1 MRMRRFLH
9 DGSEIQLERHG
20 AQAAHVQSFYKT
32 GCEGGSYF
40 KLPALKPDV
49 VIPVIEVILK
59 DPPSSSQCNTR
70 CIALC

>member
-20 AQAAHVQSFYKT
+20 AQAAHAQQFYKT
-32 GCEGGSYF
+32 GCEGVSYF

-49 VIPVIEVILK
+49 VNPVIEVILK
-59 DPPSSSQCNTR
+59 
-70 CIALC
+70 